1 MYKILSLIGLL
12 VLGCSAQ
19 AEDEQKP
26 EPLDPAYEGIHG
38 MVLVSKASTLYAY
51 HMPLYHKP
59 HDAQI
64 LYKVG
69 SKMAPVTF
77 LVKDADLVT
86 IKPEPF
92 NLQRLMRGESMKIVA
107 DVYMGHFERGGM
119 LTYEGVEFNFDE
131 QLYFRMLD
139 DIESS
144 STRQKYDS
152 VSVGKKERILIHQ
165 ITQSPSFDHLVLF
178 YQNQNCMTDI
188 ITSSPVPGQNE
199 LHNKLTFCG
208 PMKPLYYE
216 THDFQ

>member
-1 MYKILSLIGLL
+1 MYKLFSLIGILA
-12 VLGCSAQ
+12 VGFSAI
-19 AEDEQKP
+19 AEEQQ
-26 EPLDPAYEGIHG
+26 EPLDPAYVGVHG

-51 HMPLYHKP
+51 HMPLYAKP

-131 QLYFRMLD
+131 QLYFRMLED
-139 DIESS
+139 LESS

-152 VSVGKKERILIHQ
+152 VSLGKKERILIHQ
-165 ITQSPSFDHLVLF
+165 ITQAPSYDHLILF
-178 YQNQNCMTDI
+178 YQQQSCMTDLV
-188 ITSSPVPGQNE
+188 TSSPVPSQNE

-208 PMKPLYYE
+208 PMKPLYFE